1 MEIEKLI
8 KLIDNSIQIKE
19 TKSKT
24 VKLCLSSMY
33 GEFKPNTTKEK
44 TLELIG
50 DNPGKLKRL
59 YTLQHG
65 ENVIT
70 TYEICGIK
78 FQVVL

>member
-1 MEIEKLI
+1 MNIDKLL
-8 KLIDNSIQIKE
+8 K
-19 TKSKT
+19 
-24 VKLCLSSMY
+24 
-33 GEFKPNTTKEK
+33 
-44 TLELIG
+44 LIG

-59 YTLQHG
+59 YTVQNG

>member
-1 MEIEKLI
+1 MNIDKLL
-8 KLIDNSIQIKE
+8 K
-19 TKSKT
+19 
-24 VKLCLSSMY
+24 
-33 GEFKPNTTKEK
+33 
-44 TLELIG
+44 LIG

-59 YTLQHG
+59 YTTQQG

>member
-1 MEIEKLI
+1 MSVDKLL
-8 KLIDNSIQIKE
+8 K
-19 TKSKT
+19 
-24 VKLCLSSMY
+24 
-33 GEFKPNTTKEK
+33 
-44 TLELIG
+44 LIG

-59 YTLQHG
+59 YTVQQG

>member
-1 MEIEKLI
+1 MNVDKLL
-8 KLIDNSIQIKE
+8 K
-19 TKSKT
+19 
-24 VKLCLSSMY
+24 
-33 GEFKPNTTKEK
+33 
-44 TLELIG
+44 LIG

-59 YTLQHG
+59 YTVQQG